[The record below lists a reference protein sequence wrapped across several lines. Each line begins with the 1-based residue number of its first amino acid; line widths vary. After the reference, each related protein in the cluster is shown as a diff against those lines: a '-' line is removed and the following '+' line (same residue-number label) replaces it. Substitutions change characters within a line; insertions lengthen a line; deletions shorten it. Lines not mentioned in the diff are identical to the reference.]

1 MIRSVYIDNFKS
13 LVDFNLPVTPHKL
26 GRFVC
31 LVGLN
36 GAGKST
42 VLQALDFLA
51 HLPNGDIQGW
61 LERRAWTASELSSKF
76 VKRQTIHFKV
86 EFEVAIIGTITWEGQ
101 FNLKTLNCTSES
113 IKVEPPPNHLPQTQT
128 EVLSISGRSLN
139 PKLTALTSLILFN
152 TDTPITRTYELSGL
166 RYTGSTLSLLKT
178 NGDWDLAIEA
188 VRAALAGLRSL
199 DMLAPQ
205 AMRQRSKEAHH
216 VGYGGEGLSA
226 YLHDL
231 RKEHRDYVLHELHEF
246 YPQLG
251 DVTTRALR
259 AGWKELSLHE
269 QYRDAAG
276 RPLETGARHVSDGM
290 LRILTMLSQLN
301 QSDVPVELEQAGLR
315 ADALP
320 IPSVLFDEIENGI
333 NPELM
338 ERLVQRLLQARA
350 QVFVTTHNPLVLNY
364 LPDEVARESVIFLYR
379 TPTGLTRAV
388 RLFDL
393 PSVARKLDLLGP
405 GEAYVDTDLVAL
417 QQEANAFQDSPR

>member
-13 LVDFNLPVTPHKL
+13 LVDFHLPVAPNKL

-31 LVGLN
+31 LIGLN

-51 HLPNGDIQGW
+51 HLSSGDIQGW
-61 LERRAWTASELSSKF
+61 LEGRAWTASELSSKF
-76 VKRQTIHFKV
+76 VKRQIIRFKV

-113 IKVEPPPNHLPQTQT
+113 IKVEATQHQTQT
-128 EVLSISGRSLN
+128 EVLAISGHSLDR
-139 PKLTALTSLILFN
+139 KLTAHLHRPDLDL
-152 TDTPITRTYELSGL
+152 PITRVYELSGL

-178 NGDWDLAIEA
+178 NGDWNWAIEA
-188 VRAALAGLRSL
+188 VRASLTGLRSL
-199 DMLAPQ
+199 DMLAPH

-216 VGYGGEGLSA
+216 VGYGGEGLAA

-231 RKEHRDYVLHELHEF
+231 RREHRDYVQHELHEF

-259 AGWKELSLHE
+259 AGWKELSLQE

-290 LRILTMLSQLN
+290 LRILTMLSQVN
-301 QSDVPVELEQAGLR
+301 QSDVPVELEQMGLR
-315 ADALP
+315 ADACP

-379 TPTGLTRAV
+379 TPAGLTRAV

-405 GEAYVDTDLVAL
+405 GEAYVDTDLIAL
-417 QQEANAFQDSPR
+417 QQEAHAFQDNPR